1 MRGRWFRFIQ
11 ATQLSAD
18 RLRDGDRLLVRG
30 EAIEVTDPG
39 ELARMR
45 KLPLAVLAGGPPLP
59 DAQSSA
65 RLGNPS
71 GGG

>member
-1 MRGRWFRFIQ
+1 M
-11 ATQLSAD
+11 
-18 RLRDGDRLLVRG
+18 LVRG

-39 ELARMR
+39 GLARMR
-45 KLPLAVLAGGPPLP
+45 KLPLALLAGGPLLP
-59 DAQSSA
+59 DAQSGA

>member
-1 MRGRWFRFIQ
+1 
-11 ATQLSAD
+11 
-18 RLRDGDRLLVRG
+18 LLVRG

-39 ELARMR
+39 ELARMHE
-45 KLPLAVLAGGPPLP
+45 LPLALLAGGPPLS